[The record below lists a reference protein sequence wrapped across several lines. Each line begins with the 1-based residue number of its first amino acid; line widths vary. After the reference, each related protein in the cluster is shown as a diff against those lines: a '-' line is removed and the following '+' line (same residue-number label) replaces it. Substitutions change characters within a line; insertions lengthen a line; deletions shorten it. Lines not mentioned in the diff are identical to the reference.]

1 LAPNLLKEAPSRKEQ
16 QMENEK
22 IWVVVAEN
30 PGIQVRIVKKATAP
44 EQTQ

>member
-1 LAPNLLKEAPSRKEQ
+1 
-16 QMENEK
+16 MENEEK
-22 IWVVVAEN
+22 IWVVIAEN

>member
-1 LAPNLLKEAPSRKEQ
+1 
-16 QMENEK
+16 MENEK